1 MPATIRAFLEA
12 DVTCY
17 HCGFVS
23 GVARKNKGAP
33 NTATTYLARGADAEV
48 TLSNRTALRC
58 ARCNGPT
65 FFDEFQSRQ
74 IVVTDGLF
82 DDLPR
87 RGRPPKRLVEQRRAQ
102 QALQAQQAEQ
112 EQRGAA

>member
-17 HCGFVS
+17 HCGAVS
-23 GVARKNKGAP
+23 GVARKDRGAP
-33 NTATTYLARGADAEV
+33 NAPITYLARGSEREV
-48 TLSNRTALRC
+48 RLTGRSLLRC
-58 ARCNGPT
+58 GRCSGPT

-87 RGRPPKRLVEQRRAQ
+87 RGRPPKRLVEQRRREAEALEAQ
-102 QALQAQQAEQ
+102 R
-112 EQRGAA
+112 RGVA

>member
-17 HCGFVS
+17 HCGNIS
-23 GVARKNKGAP
+23 GVARKDKGTPGGAI
-33 NTATTYLARGADAEV
+33 TYLARGSETEV
-48 TLSNRTALRC
+48 TLPSRATIRC
-58 ARCNGPT
+58 ARCKGPT
-65 FFDEFQSRQ
+65 FFDEFQTRQ
-74 IVVTDGLF
+74 IVVSDGLF

-102 QALQAQQAEQ
+102 QALQEQ
-112 EQRGAA
+112 QRGAA

>member
-17 HCGFVS
+17 HCGSIS
-23 GVARKNKGAP
+23 GVARKDKDAR
-33 NTATTYLARGADAEV
+33 NTAITYLARGSDTEV
-48 TLSNRTALRC
+48 TLSSRTTLRC

-102 QALQAQQAEQ
+102 QAQQEQ
-112 EQRGAA
+112 QRGAA

>member
-17 HCGFVS
+17 HCGNVS
-23 GVARKNKGAP
+23 GVARKDKAAP
-33 NTATTYLARGADAEV
+33 DAAITYLARGAETEV
-48 TLSNRTALRC
+48 TLPSRTALRC
-58 ARCNGPT
+58 SRCNGPT

-74 IVVTDGLF
+74 IVVSDGLF

-87 RGRPPKRLVEQRRAQ
+87 RGRPPKRLVEQRRE
-102 QALQAQQAEQ
+102 QQAEQ
-112 EQRGAA
+112 ERQRGAA